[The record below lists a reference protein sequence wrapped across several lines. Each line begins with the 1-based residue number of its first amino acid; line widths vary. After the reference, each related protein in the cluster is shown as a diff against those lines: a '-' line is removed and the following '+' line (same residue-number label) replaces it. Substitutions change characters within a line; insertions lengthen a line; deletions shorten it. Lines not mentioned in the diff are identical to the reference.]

1 MTNSIS
7 EIDNADMIFV
17 IGTNTTENHPVIGSK
32 IKQAVRRGAKLVVAD
47 PREIELKKYADVYLQ
62 IKPGTN
68 VALLNGMMNVI
79 IEEGLQDSEFIA
91 ERTENYEEL
100 KEVVKDYTPEKV
112 EEITGVSADLIREA
126 ARLYAKGGNS
136 MLFYAMGVTQH
147 STGTQHVYST
157 ANLAMLC
164 GMLGRASVGVNPLRG
179 QNNVQGACD
188 MGCLP
193 NVFTGYQKVT
203 DKAIVEKFEKAWG
216 AKLSDRV
223 GLTVSEM
230 MEAAGD
236 GRVKAMY
243 IMGEN
248 PMVSDP
254 DLNHVEK
261 ALENLDF
268 LVVQDIFLT
277 ETAELADVVLPAAS
291 FAEKDG
297 TFTNTERR
305 VQRIRKA
312 IEPVGESKA
321 DWEII
326 MKIMNLMGYDKTYC
340 CPAEIMEEITEV
352 TPSYAGIDYKRLEEL
367 GSLQWPC
374 PTKDHP
380 GTPYLHKDKFAR
392 GKGLFKPV
400 HYVPPKELPDEKYPL
415 LLTTGRVLYHYHTR
429 TMTKRVKG
437 LEALV
442 PESYIEVNPHT
453 ARRLGINDGDMVRV
467 TSRRGTVKVKAK
479 VTDMVE
485 DGVVFMPFHFAEGA
499 ANKLTNPVFDEIAK
513 IPELKVCAV
522 RVERVS

>member
-7 EIDNADMIFV
+7 EIDEADAIFV

-32 IKQAVRRGAKLVVAD
+32 IKQAVRRGAKLIVAD
-47 PREIELKKYADVYLQ
+47 PREIELKEYADVYMQL
-62 IKPGTN
+62 KPGSN
-68 VALLNGMMNVI
+68 VALINGMMNVI
-79 IEEGLQDSEFIA
+79 IEEGLQDTEFIK
-91 ERTENYEEL
+91 ERTENYDEL
-100 KEVVKDYTPEKV
+100 KETVKDYTPEKV
-112 EEITGVSADLIREA
+112 EEITGIPADLIREA
-126 ARLYAKGGNS
+126 ARIYAAGDNS
-136 MLFYAMGVTQH
+136 MLFYAMGITQH

-164 GMLGRASVGVNPLRG
+164 GMMGRPSVGVNPLRG

-193 NVFTGYQKVT
+193 NVFTGYQRVT
-203 DKAIVEKFEKAWG
+203 DKAIMEKHEKAWG
-216 AKLSDRV
+216 VKLSDKI

-230 MEAAGD
+230 IAGAGD
-236 GRVKAMY
+236 GSIKVLY

-277 ETAELADVVLPAAS
+277 ETAELADVVFPAAS

-297 TFTNTERR
+297 TLSNTERR

-312 IEPVGESKA
+312 IKPVGNSRA

-326 MKIMNLMGYDKTYC
+326 MSLMNLLGYERTYNT
-340 CPAEIMEEITEV
+340 PSEIMDEIAGI

-374 PTKDHP
+374 PTKEHP
-380 GTPYLHKDKFAR
+380 GTQYLHEGKFAR
-392 GKGLFKPV
+392 GKGLFKPA
-400 HYVPPKELPDEKYPL
+400 HYTPPKELPDDKYPL

-437 LEALV
+437 LENLV
-442 PESYIEVNPHT
+442 PESYIEINPHT
-453 ARRLGINDGDMVRV
+453 ARKLSIEDGDKVKV
-467 TSRRGTVKVKAK
+467 SSRRGNVSVKAK
-479 VTDMVE
+479 VTDIVE
-485 DGVVFMPFHFAEGA
+485 DGVVFMPFHFGEGA

-513 IPELKVCAV
+513 IPEFKVCAV
-522 RVERVS
+522 KVEKVS